1 MPASATAKPDRNEMT
16 QPRNILIVTC
26 HPEPQSLN
34 HALTGHA
41 RSTLATMGHQVVE
54 SDLYAMGWKAVV
66 DGLDFPADPQGT
78 RLQPGVAS
86 RRATDGG
93 TLTADVAAEQAK
105 LLAADAV
112 ILQFPLWWFGLPA
125 MLKGWFDRVFSNGFA
140 YGLTA
145 PGARY
150 SARYGEGRLA
160 GKRALLS
167 VTTGGLAPHFS
178 ARGVNGMLEDLLF
191 PVTHGTLYYTGMDV
205 LPSFAVHGANRL
217 PDDQFAAACEAYTRR
232 LQGLFSDPV
241 IPYRPQ
247 NGGDYDDTLQLRP
260 DIAPGT
266 QGLAAHRD

>member
-1 MPASATAKPDRNEMT
+1 MSE
-16 QPRNILIVTC
+16 PRNILIVTC
-26 HPEPQSLN
+26 HPEAQSLN

-41 RSTLATMGHQVVE
+41 RTTLAALGHRVVE
-54 SDLYAMGWKAVV
+54 SDLYAMRWKAVV
-66 DGLDFPADPQGT
+66 DGLDFPAEPHGA
-78 RLQPGVAS
+78 RLQPGAAS
-86 RRATDGG
+86 RRATDTGR
-93 TLTADVAAEQAK
+93 LTPDVAAEQAK

-178 ARGVNGMLEDLLF
+178 ARGVNGALEDLLF
-191 PVTHGTLYYTGMDV
+191 PVTHGTLFYTGMGV

-217 PDDQFAAACEAYTRR
+217 PDDLFGRACEAYTQR
-232 LQGLFSDPV
+232 LHGLFGDPV
-241 IPYRPQ
+241 IPYRRQ
-247 NGGDYDDTLQLRP
+247 NGGDYDDNLQLLP
-260 DIAPGT
+260 GIAAGT
-266 QGLAAHRD
+266 QGFTAHRG